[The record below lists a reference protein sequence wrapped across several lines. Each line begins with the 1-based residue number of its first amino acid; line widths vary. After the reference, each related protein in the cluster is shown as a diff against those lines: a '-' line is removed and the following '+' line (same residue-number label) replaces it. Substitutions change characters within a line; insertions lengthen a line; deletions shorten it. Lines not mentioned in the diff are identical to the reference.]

1 MLLFRDR
8 KEAGGMLAEELAM
21 YAGKN
26 PIVLALPRGGVPV
39 AYEVATLLKAPLD
52 VLIVRKIGAPWDPEF
67 GLGAIAPGV
76 EIFDEKSLR
85 FVGIQEDDLQSVIAR
100 ERIELERRNKMYR
113 GDRPFPSLKDQ
124 TVILVDDGVATGVT
138 TQAAIKA
145 VRAENPLKIILA
157 IPVGP
162 PETLQKLEPLVD
174 DIVCL
179 ARPSDFMAVGAF
191 YESFPQTSD
200 EEVVALLNQSLTSP
214 R

>member
-145 VRAENPLKIILA
+145 IRAENPLKIILA

>member
-1 MLLFRDR
+1 MLLFRDS

-179 ARPSDFMAVGAF
+179 AKPSDFIALRPLFLVPNFWSIKGVGGR
-191 YESFPQTSD
+191 P
-200 EEVVALLNQSLTSP
+200 SLF
-214 R
+214 